1 MMPPL
6 WDNTST
12 LRPFEMSILFGEYMA
27 DREQRMVWID
37 LEMTGLN
44 IDKESIIEIATIIT
58 DGELNIIAHGP
69 NLAITVDES
78 LIEGMDEWNTTHHF
92 ESGLVKRI
100 REQGVDLSEAEE
112 MTLDFL
118 KEWVDHNAAPLC
130 GNSVWNDRRFLEKEM
145 PLVADY
151 LHYRMID
158 VSTVKELARRW
169 YPEVEKYP
177 KKGAHLALDDII
189 ESVEELDYFRT
200 KVFR

>member
-1 MMPPL
+1 M
-6 WDNTST
+6 
-12 LRPFEMSILFGEYMA
+12 GE
-27 DREQRMVWID
+27 REQRLVWID
-37 LEMTGLN
+37 LEMTGLD
-44 IDKESIIEIATIIT
+44 IEKESIIEIATIIT

-69 NLAITVDES
+69 NVAITVDES

-92 ESGLVKRI
+92 ESGLVDRI
-100 REQGVDLSEAEE
+100 REQGVSLADAEK

-118 KEWVDHNAAPLC
+118 KEWVDPNTAPLC

-145 PLVADY
+145 PNVAEY

-169 YPEVEKYP
+169 YPEVDKYP

-189 ESVEELDYFRT
+189 ESVDELNYFRD

>member
-1 MMPPL
+1 
-6 WDNTST
+6 
-12 LRPFEMSILFGEYMA
+12 MA
-27 DREQRMVWID
+27 DRGQRMVWID
-37 LEMTGLN
+37 LEMTGLD
-44 IDKESIIEIATIIT
+44 IEKESIIEIATIIT
-58 DGELNIIAHGP
+58 DGELNILAHGP
-69 NLAITVDES
+69 NVAITVDES

-92 ESGLVKRI
+92 DSGLVKRI
-100 REQGVDLSEAEE
+100 REQGVDLSEAEN

-118 KEWVDHNAAPLC
+118 KEWVDPNTAPLC

-169 YPEVEKYP
+169 YPEVDKYP

-189 ESVEELDYFRT
+189 ESVEELDYFRS
-200 KVFR
+200 KVFK

>member
-1 MMPPL
+1 M
-6 WDNTST
+6 
-12 LRPFEMSILFGEYMA
+12 GE
-27 DREQRMVWID
+27 REQRLVWID
-37 LEMTGLN
+37 LEMTGLD
-44 IDKESIIEIATIIT
+44 IEKESIIEIATIIT
-58 DGELNIIAHGP
+58 DGDLNIIAHGP
-69 NLAITVDES
+69 NVAITVEES

-92 ESGLVKRI
+92 ESGLVERI
-100 REQGVDLSEAEE
+100 REQGVSLADAEK

-118 KEWVDHNAAPLC
+118 KEWVDPNTAPLC

-145 PLVADY
+145 PNVAEY

-169 YPEVEKYP
+169 YPEVDKYP

-189 ESVEELDYFRT
+189 EAVEELDYFRD

>member
-1 MMPPL
+1 M
-6 WDNTST
+6 
-12 LRPFEMSILFGEYMA
+12 GE
-27 DREQRMVWID
+27 REQRLVWID
-37 LEMTGLN
+37 LEMTGLD
-44 IDKESIIEIATIIT
+44 IEKESIIEIATIIT

-69 NLAITVDES
+69 NVAITVEES

-92 ESGLVKRI
+92 ESGLVERI
-100 REQGVDLSEAEE
+100 REQGVSLADAEK

-118 KEWVDHNAAPLC
+118 KEWVDPNTAPLC

-145 PLVADY
+145 PNVAEY

-169 YPEVEKYP
+169 YPEVDKYP

-189 ESVEELDYFRT
+189 ESVEELNYFRD

>member
-1 MMPPL
+1 
-6 WDNTST
+6 
-12 LRPFEMSILFGEYMA
+12 MA
-27 DREQRMVWID
+27 DRGQRMVWID
-37 LEMTGLN
+37 LEMTGLD
-44 IDKESIIEIATIIT
+44 IEKESIIEIATIIT

-69 NLAITVDES
+69 NVAITVDES

-100 REQGVDLSEAEE
+100 REQGVDLSEAEN

-118 KEWVDHNAAPLC
+118 KEWVEPNTAPLC

-145 PLVADY
+145 PLVAEY

-169 YPEVEKYP
+169 YPEVDKYP

-189 ESVEELDYFRT
+189 ESVEELDYFRS
-200 KVFR
+200 KVFK

>member
-1 MMPPL
+1 M
-6 WDNTST
+6 
-12 LRPFEMSILFGEYMA
+12 GE
-27 DREQRMVWID
+27 REQRLVWID
-37 LEMTGLN
+37 LEMTGLD
-44 IDKESIIEIATIIT
+44 IEKESIIEIATIIT

-69 NLAITVDES
+69 NVAITVEES

-92 ESGLVKRI
+92 ESGLVERI
-100 REQGVDLSEAEE
+100 REQGVSLADAEK

-118 KEWVDHNAAPLC
+118 KEWVDPNTAPLC

-145 PLVADY
+145 PNVAEY

-169 YPEVEKYP
+169 YPEVDKYP

-189 ESVEELDYFRT
+189 ESVEELDYFRD

>member
-1 MMPPL
+1 M
-6 WDNTST
+6 
-12 LRPFEMSILFGEYMA
+12 REFGEYMGE
-27 DREQRMVWID
+27 REQRLVWID
-37 LEMTGLN
+37 LEMTGLD
-44 IDKESIIEIATIIT
+44 IEKESIIEIATIIT

-69 NLAITVDES
+69 NVAITVDES

-92 ESGLVKRI
+92 ESGLVERI
-100 REQGVDLSEAEE
+100 REQGVSLIDAEKR
-112 MTLDFL
+112 TLDFL
-118 KEWVDHNAAPLC
+118 KEWVDPNTAPLC

-145 PLVADY
+145 PNVAEY

-169 YPEVEKYP
+169 YPEVDKYP

-189 ESVEELDYFRT
+189 ESVEELEYFRD

>member
-1 MMPPL
+1 
-6 WDNTST
+6 
-12 LRPFEMSILFGEYMA
+12 MA

-37 LEMTGLN
+37 LEMTGLD
-44 IDKESIIEIATIIT
+44 IEKESIIEIATIIT
-58 DGELNIIAHGP
+58 DGELNILAHGP
-69 NLAITVDES
+69 NVAITVDES

-100 REQGVDLSEAEE
+100 REQGVNLSEAEN

-118 KEWVDHNAAPLC
+118 KEWVDPNTAPLC

-145 PLVADY
+145 PLVAEY

-169 YPEVEKYP
+169 YPEVDKYP

-189 ESVEELDYFRT
+189 ESVEELDYFRS
-200 KVFR
+200 KVFK